1 LKRVL
6 GVLLSILSL
15 STRKLKTPPESTTS
29 ILLLVNLLE
38 SFIRSNGMVN
48 EYGVPLHACN
58 GYRHDEHYW
67 AYIRHKNM
75 TGVGPFYEWMR
86 NMMKEKA

>member
-1 LKRVL
+1 
-6 GVLLSILSL
+6 
-15 STRKLKTPPESTTS
+15 
-29 ILLLVNLLE
+29 
-38 SFIRSNGMVN
+38 MVN

-86 NMMKEKA
+86 SMMKEKA